1 MKKFVTALG
10 IIFLSIFLFLLIPEL
25 IDWISTG
32 NFHIRMKDLRTAIFV
47 GTFTPVVLY
56 FSKKIK
62 DDKIFVLVL
71 VLVVLVLLM
80 ILRFM
85 K

>member
-32 NFHIRMKDLRTAIFV
+32 NFHISMKDLRTAIFV

-62 DDKIFVLVL
+62 DDKIYVLVL

-80 ILRFM
+80 ILRFL

>member
-71 VLVVLVLLM
+71 VLFVLVLLM